1 MASLMVTYSVF
12 CDCQLIGAISVL
24 EICAGANSPLVLAD
38 VLHDSEDSLAG
49 FFSFSTVA
57 SGG

>member
-1 MASLMVTYSVF
+1 MVTYSVF